1 MELTNFDQPTKQEES
16 SHLHFLLPNCQ
27 YMIVGG
33 SGTGKTTLLCNMLL
47 KWMYPDNITLYTL
60 NANQDKYQL
69 LSDFY
74 SILQEETEG
83 EEPMFEIMDPENVV
97 PIEDI
102 DDVISK
108 VVVFDDIKIDGK
120 HTKPIEE
127 YFSLSRNKKCNCIYL
142 TQSYYNTPKYI
153 RRNTRAFCLFPGL
166 DNKDIRSIADDQRNS
181 VSREEFENIY
191 RMATEKPFSFMLVD
205 KTSKHIPEMYRCN
218 FDNFYIPDE
227 YAIA

>member
-1 MELTNFDQPTKQEES
+1 
-16 SHLHFLLPNCQ
+16 
-27 YMIVGG
+27 
-33 SGTGKTTLLCNMLL
+33 
-47 KWMYPDNITLYTL
+47 MYPDNITLYTL

-102 DDVISK
+102 DDVISR
-108 VVVFDDIKIDGK
+108 VVVFHDIKIDGK

-153 RRNTRAFCLFPGL
+153 RRNIKSLLSF
-166 DNKDIRSIADDQRNS
+166 
-181 VSREEFENIY
+181 SR
-191 RMATEKPFSFMLVD
+191 VG
-205 KTSKHIPEMYRCN
+205 
-218 FDNFYIPDE
+218 
-227 YAIA
+227 